1 MAQLDPLHPGWVECV
16 RTQRKVATLEFSGGS
31 VLNRQHIEQLLE
43 ADPPLLA
50 GMPDPENQIQPNGV
64 DITLE
69 AVSRFEGAGTIAV
82 TNAGRV
88 LPGTFDMP
96 FDNSGFIH
104 LTPGPWHVR
113 FNEVVSLP
121 DWLMAYARPRS
132 SLLRSGVALHT
143 AVWDAGY
150 SGRGASLL
158 VVYNP
163 EGFRLQVNAR
173 IAQLVFHRLSGAT
186 SETYTGAY
194 QHEGKASN

>member
-1 MAQLDPLHPGWVECV
+1 MDIPG
-16 RTQRKVATLEFSGGS
+16 G
-31 VLNRQHIEQLLE
+31 VLNRQHIEQLLA

-50 GMPDPENQIQPNGV
+50 EMPDPENQIQPNGV

-69 AVSRFEGAGTIAV
+69 AVSRYEGAGTIAV
-82 TNAGRV
+82 TNAGRI
-88 LPGTFDMP
+88 LPGTFDLP
-96 FDNSGFIH
+96 FDSAGFVH
-104 LTPGPWHVR
+104 LAPGPWHVR

-173 IAQLVFHRLSGAT
+173 IAQLVFHTLSGAT
-186 SETYTGAY
+186 SETYAGAY
-194 QHEGKASN
+194 QHEGKTTS